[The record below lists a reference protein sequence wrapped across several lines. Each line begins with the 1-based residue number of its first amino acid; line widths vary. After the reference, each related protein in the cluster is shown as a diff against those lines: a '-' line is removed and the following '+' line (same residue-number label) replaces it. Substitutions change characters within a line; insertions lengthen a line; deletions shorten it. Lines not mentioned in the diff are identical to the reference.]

1 MTRNLSQT
9 VANRTF
15 ECEWFIESQ
24 DDTIETMTVVCGMT
38 TVAVAAVVAA
48 VIVDAVT
55 VAVAVAV
62 AVAAAAVVLA
72 AARLN
77 AAAAR
82 PVAVDRIQMTT
93 THVAVA
99 RRRRELSARVR
110 LITKIRERMIPRA
123 IEQPVRT

>member
-9 VANRTF
+9 AANHTF
-15 ECEWFIESQ
+15 EWFDESRAE
-24 DDTIETMTVVCGMT
+24 TIETMIVVGGMT
-38 TVAVAAVVAA
+38 TVAVAVVVAA
-48 VIVDAVT
+48 VIVDAV
-55 VAVAVAV
+55 AVAV
-62 AVAAAAVVLA
+62 AVAAVVLA
-72 AARLN
+72 AVRLN

-82 PVAVDRIQMTT
+82 PVAVDHIQMTT

-110 LITKIRERMIPRA
+110 PITKIRERMIPRA

>member
-1 MTRNLSQT
+1 
-9 VANRTF
+9 
-15 ECEWFIESQ
+15 
-24 DDTIETMTVVCGMT
+24 MTVVGGMT
-38 TVAVAAVVAA
+38 TVAGAAVVAA
-48 VIVDAVT
+48 VIVDA

-82 PVAVDRIQMTT
+82 PVAVDRILMTT

-110 LITKIRERMIPRA
+110 PITKIRERMIPRA

>member
-1 MTRNLSQT
+1 MTRNLTQT
-9 VANRTF
+9 AANHTF
-15 ECEWFIESQ
+15 EWFDESRAE
-24 DDTIETMTVVCGMT
+24 TIETMIVVGGMT
-38 TVAVAAVVAA
+38 TVAVAVVVAA
-48 VIVDAVT
+48 VIVD
-55 VAVAVAV
+55 AVAVAV

-72 AARLN
+72 AVRLN

-82 PVAVDRIQMTT
+82 PVAVDHIQMTT

-110 LITKIRERMIPRA
+110 PITKIRERMIPRA